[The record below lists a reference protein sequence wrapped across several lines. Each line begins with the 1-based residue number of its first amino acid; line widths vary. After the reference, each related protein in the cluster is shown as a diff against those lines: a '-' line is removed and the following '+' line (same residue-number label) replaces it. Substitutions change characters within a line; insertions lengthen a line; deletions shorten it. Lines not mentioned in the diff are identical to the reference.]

1 MLSSANVPV
10 HGHAE
15 RISDMNTPQRAANA
29 VHDRAALDGGEHDS
43 GSHWRFVGRK
53 RGERSLRTLRRF
65 ARRSETEAA
74 RGYEDRSGPAVQ
86 TRRLRQRL
94 GHAGARVWLYRP
106 DARSRY
112 DSSQR
117 APLQKL
123 CAAAMS
129 DDEDGELAAM
139 RRAARN
145 AALPGAAGDR
155 LEELRR
161 RAAAS
166 RGGSD
171 AYFDDGDDRRAVGPP
186 AGSDAAH
193 SGRGSAYARPG
204 DDDDDDDDDDEPVRT
219 IHRPRSVLAALA
231 ACSLAA
237 CSACKANPK
246 LCEMLFRPACRRR
259 RPSLWN

>member
-1 MLSSANVPV
+1 MKTA
-10 HGHAE
+10 
-15 RISDMNTPQRAANA
+15 
-29 VHDRAALDGGEHDS
+29 AALLFRRDDS
-43 GSHWRFVGRK
+43 GNGLGMQGRAC
-53 RGERSLRTLRRF
+53 GCTGQTPAPGTIVRS
-65 ARRSETEAA
+65 APH
-74 RGYEDRSGPAVQ
+74 SG
-86 TRRLRQRL
+86 
-94 GHAGARVWLYRP
+94 
-106 DARSRY
+106 S
-112 DSSQR
+112 
-117 APLQKL
+117 

-204 DDDDDDDDDDEPVRT
+204 DDDDDDDDDDDEPVRT

-237 CSACKANPK
+237 CIACKANPK